1 MATTNEWLMKAH
13 NTQLNT
19 RTESTEIFLMNIWQC
34 RIFHSIQSKW
44 NIEKFESGLQ
54 PTDLCVC
61 VLVVGCSAKWNIHLI
76 SSLKRWHTQW
86 IPSLCSK
93 HGGEHVLGFPL
104 FLHQFCSVSLL
115 LHIYHCD
122 SQAITQK
129 SQQYWN
135 IGLIPLRSRSL
146 YNSLFCV
153 WHVYDSLQ
161 LFRVMNFRAVS
172 LEFYFQLHCQDR
184 FQDNKRI
191 IHNADAICEW
201 RMASSCI
208 FVKTMAFGR
217 FFLVQ
222 KSLQSHDISF
232 CLSVFCSIDQSTAC
246 LGFC

>member
-1 MATTNEWLMKAH
+1 
-13 NTQLNT
+13 
-19 RTESTEIFLMNIWQC
+19 MNIWQC

-93 HGGEHVLGFPL
+93 HGGEHVLGSPL

-208 FVKTMAFGR
+208 FVKTMAFRR